1 MHQAS
6 YSADLPSYLEISHAK
21 HTCLAHKQFILAYE
35 TASLG
40 FLISIPKALGILMVH
55 KIRDDRFQSLLV
67 KCASTL
73 LALLVAAYCGFH
85 LMPLFLAVGMLALG
99 AFLLASLLWLEAGD
113 ILLKFALEDQQF
125 FELAT
130 RHRVL
135 SVLED
140 PELTLPQ
147 PTTVS
152 PQPAGRI

>member
-1 MHQAS
+1 
-6 YSADLPSYLEISHAK
+6 
-21 HTCLAHKQFILAYE
+21 
-35 TASLG
+35 
-40 FLISIPKALGILMVH
+40 
-55 KIRDDRFQSLLV
+55 
-67 KCASTL
+67 
-73 LALLVAAYCGFH
+73 
-85 LMPLFLAVGMLALG
+85 MPLFLAVGMLALG